1 MRSRTNNG
9 FDEVR
14 LMSRQEAARYCG
26 LGVATVRA
34 WCDEI
39 GATWQIGSRVLFDR
53 VAIDKAIDA
62 MARDNI

>member
-1 MRSRTNNG
+1 MRSRTNYG
-9 FDEVR
+9 FEEVR
-14 LMSRQEAARYCG
+14 LMSRQEAERYCG
-26 LGVATVRA
+26 LGVVTVRA

-39 GATWQIGSRVLFDR
+39 GATRQIGRRVLFDR